1 MKRVE
6 AACVCQTL
14 RFSTKDE
21 MSRTY
26 AAEAIQNE
34 IEYYK
39 KKLEASHTAYKI
51 VDQIEQPDG
60 SVIVKVIKQ
69 YNYSPIGDYLK

>member
-14 RFSTKDE
+14 RFSAKE
-21 MSRTY
+21 GMSRKY
-26 AAEAIQNE
+26 AAETIQNE

-39 KKLEASHTAYKI
+39 RKLEASRTPYKI
-51 VDQIEQPDG
+51 VEQIEQTDG
-60 SVIVKVIKQ
+60 SVIVKIMKQ
-69 YNYSPIGDYLK
+69 YNYNPVGDYLK

>member
-6 AACVCQTL
+6 AACVHQTL
-14 RFSTKDE
+14 RFSAKE
-21 MSRTY
+21 GMSRKY
-26 AAEAIQNE
+26 AAETIQNE

-39 KKLEASHTAYKI
+39 KKLEASRTAYKI
-51 VDQIEQPDG
+51 VEQIEQPDG

>member
-14 RFSTKDE
+14 RFSAKDE
-21 MSRTY
+21 MSRKY
-26 AAEAIQNE
+26 AAEAIQSE

>member
-14 RFSTKDE
+14 RFSAKEE
-21 MSRTY
+21 MSREY
-26 AAEAIQNE
+26 AAKTIQNE

-39 KKLEASHTAYKI
+39 KKLEASHTPYKI
-51 VDQIEQPDG
+51 VEQIEQPDG

-69 YNYSPIGDYLK
+69 YNYNPIGDYLK